1 MKQSTPLFIG
11 LDDSKELIQV
21 GVAEG
26 TRTGEIRDLGT
37 IPNRPEAVIKLVR
50 RLGRPGDLY
59 FVYEAGPCGYG
70 LYRQL
75 IGLGANCMVAAPSK
89 TPRRAGDRIKN
100 DRRDA
105 LTLARLHRA
114 GELTPVWVP
123 DSQSEAM
130 RDLTRAR
137 EDAKYAQTRARQRL
151 NAFLLRHGRHYPRL
165 TRWTQLHEKW
175 IAAQRFEEP
184 AQQICLEEYLATV
197 EEASRRVQRL
207 EHQVLDLLGSWSMGP
222 VAKALMAHR
231 GVSLI
236 VATTLVAELGDL
248 TRFDRARQ
256 LMGFVG
262 LVPSL
267 LASGQ
272 SKHLGSITKTGNGHA
287 RRCLVEAAWSYRHP
301 ARRTDHL
308 RKRLKDQPQAVQ
320 DLAWKAQVRLCGRY
334 RRLAARGKKPQKI
347 VVAIA
352 RELVAFLWAT
362 AGLLG
367 PQTPAQAH

>member
-1 MKQSTPLFIG
+1 MKKSTPLFIG
-11 LDDSKELIQV
+11 LDDSKDLIQV
-21 GVAEG
+21 AIAEG
-26 TRTGEIRDLGT
+26 SRTGEIRELGT
-37 IPNRPEAVIKLVR
+37 IPHRPEAVIKLVR
-50 RLGRPGDLY
+50 KLGRPKDLY

-75 IGLGANCMVAAPSK
+75 TSLGASCMVAAPSK

-105 LTLARLHRA
+105 VTLARLHRA
-114 GELTPVWVP
+114 GELSPVWVP
-123 DSQSEAM
+123 DTQSEAM

-151 NAFLLRHGRHYPRL
+151 NSFLLRHGLHYPGR
-165 TRWTQLHEKW
+165 TRWTQAHEKW

-207 EHQVLDLLGSWSMGP
+207 EDQVGRLLETWSMAP
-222 VAKALMAHR
+222 VAKAFMAHR

-236 VATTLVAELGDL
+236 VAATIVSELGDV

-256 LMGFVG
+256 IMGFVG

-267 LASGQ
+267 MASGQ
-272 SKHLGSITKTGNGHA
+272 SKHLGSITKTGNAHA

-301 ARRTDHL
+301 ARRTNHL
-308 RKRLKDQPQAVQ
+308 RRRLDGQSPAVQ

-334 RRLAARGKKPQKI
+334 RRLAGRGKEHQKI

-362 AGLLG
+362 AQLVR
-367 PQTPAQAH
+367 PQAPIPVH